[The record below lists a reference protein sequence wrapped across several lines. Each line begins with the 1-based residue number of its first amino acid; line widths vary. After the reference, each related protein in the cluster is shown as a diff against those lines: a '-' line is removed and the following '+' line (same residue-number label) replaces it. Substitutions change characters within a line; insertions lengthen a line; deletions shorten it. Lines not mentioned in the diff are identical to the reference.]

1 MDPDWDI
8 TSNIIAVATDIP
20 GISFQY
26 VRGHQDRTTVY
37 DQLPLLAQLNVD
49 ADEMANRYQRNHGM
63 SRTTV
68 LPTDT
73 SGVYLN
79 TTAGSITKRIGVT
92 VRYQATAP
100 ALIQHIRH
108 RYKWSEYDFNSINWP
123 AHGSALRGCTE
134 KRTHLIKLVQG
145 ILPTGK
151 HMHRKDNTRN
161 RCVACKTDVE
171 DWPHILRCSH
181 SPRHQKWRDDTLRAV
196 N

>member
-26 VRGHQDRTTVY
+26 VRGHQDRTTAY

-49 ADEMANRYQRNHGM
+49 TDEMANRYQRDHGK

-68 LPTDT
+68 LPTNT

-100 ALIQHIRH
+100 ALISNTFDTDTSGASTNSTPSIGRH
-108 RYKWSEYDFNSINWP
+108 M
-123 AHGSALRGCTE
+123 GQLSA
-134 KRTHLIKLVQG
+134 
-145 ILPTGK
+145 
-151 HMHRKDNTRN
+151 
-161 RCVACKTDVE
+161 
-171 DWPHILRCSH
+171 
-181 SPRHQKWRDDTLRAV
+181 AV
-196 N
+196 